1 MLEKGITRR
10 VTLSILT
17 VLALVR
23 AQVGSGTDVGRKNQH
38 EPDPTGLRLTQHE
51 IKNVPPQ
58 STSNQSA
65 KNRYGKARQNDGP
78 YQHFAS
84 RHFPEI
90 VCSTSDSLAYALRF
104 SEDGWS

>member
-10 VTLSILT
+10 VTLSILP

-38 EPDPTGLRLTQHE
+38 EPDPTGLRPTQHE
-51 IKNVPPQ
+51 VKNVPPQ

-65 KNRYGKARQNDGP
+65 KNRYGKG
-78 YQHFAS
+78 
-84 RHFPEI
+84 
-90 VCSTSDSLAYALRF
+90 STKRWALPAFCEHTF
-104 SEDGWS
+104 SGNSVFNLR

>member
-1 MLEKGITRR
+1 MLEKGITRQ

-38 EPDPTGLRLTQHE
+38 EPDPTGLRPTQHE
-51 IKNVPPQ
+51 VKNVPPP

-65 KNRYGKARQNDGP
+65 NNVTAKLDKTMSP
-78 YQHFAS
+78 
-84 RHFPEI
+84 
-90 VCSTSDSLAYALRF
+90 TSVLRADIF
-104 SEDGWS
+104 RK